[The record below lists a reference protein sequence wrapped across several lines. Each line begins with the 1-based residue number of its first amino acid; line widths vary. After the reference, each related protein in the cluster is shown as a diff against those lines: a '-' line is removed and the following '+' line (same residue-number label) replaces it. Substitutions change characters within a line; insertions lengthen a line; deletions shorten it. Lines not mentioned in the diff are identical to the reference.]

1 MTESADSAASN
12 VEVRQAETEDAVL
25 SYIRRHR
32 QQYPRVQ
39 IQKQLLRA
47 GHEVAT
53 IDAALG
59 ASDAEL
65 RENSRR
71 RNLFDYVWPAI
82 WVIGLTYGAS
92 QVLQPVAFWILLVV
106 VAVVGFVI
114 TIVLYMLSHSS
125 G

>member
-1 MTESADSAASN
+1 MTESADSAAGN
-12 VEVRQAETEDAVL
+12 AEVRQAETEDAVL

-32 QQYPRVQ
+32 QRYPRVQ
-39 IQKQLLRA
+39 IQKQLLLA

-53 IDAALG
+53 IDAALS

-65 RENSRR
+65 RANSRR

-92 QVLQPVAFWILLVV
+92 QVLQPVAFWILLGV
-106 VAVVGFVI
+106 VAVVGSMIAV
-114 TIVLYMLSHSS
+114 VLYMFSHSS